1 MLDGISQSLVN
12 IASKVGKGDF
22 DKEITF
28 DEQSGK
34 FAVNRNADHV
44 GRGDH
49 NYFQNETP
57 TELGRQNAE
66 IRNAI
71 ALALQD
77 FLTDGGIAVGESQ
90 KKALDEIFTTLFG
103 ATDATGNFG
112 KDMEIYR
119 PITARTVKQLVTKA
133 QKAHAQAAL
142 EALPAGS
149 AKIAAAEKLIARLC
163 ANASLHGKTDTVQK
177 MVEKLEIDLAKCG
190 AKLDGATTVKARA
203 KVEAVAPAATQV
215 SVATPT
221 SPAAPAQR

>member
-34 FAVNRNADHV
+34 FTVNRNADHV

-103 ATDATGNFG
+103 ASDATGNFG

-142 EALPAGS
+142 EALPNGK
-149 AKIAAAEKLIARLC
+149 AKIAAAESSSP
-163 ANASLHGKTDTVQK
+163 NS
-177 MVEKLEIDLAKCG
+177 
-190 AKLDGATTVKARA
+190 
-203 KVEAVAPAATQV
+203 AP
-215 SVATPT
+215 TPPSTGRRTPSRRWWRSSRST
-221 SPAAPAQR
+221 SPSAARSSRRRRL